1 MRTGI
6 QNSHLATLATRFA
19 NQAIQHPARIAH
31 RQYWSIR
38 QYLSSQHL
46 KAIRTITAIVQ
57 VCKSVI
63 QEGMSSIYKL
73 YPPQRLTKQPPLAC
87 ERGLKSS
94 QRDVVVISLS
104 LSIQT
109 RRTTTSS
116 QAVVIVT
123 NKNKNNN
130 NNKRFQTILGRG
142 LEYTLSRGF
151 ESTAA

>member
-1 MRTGI
+1 MGYKIVIWQHWPQDLPIKQYNISPVSPPSILVNQTISQQSTPQSHSDNNGHSASLQVSNTGR
-6 QNSHLATLATRFA
+6 H
-19 NQAIQHPARIAH
+19 
-31 RQYWSIR
+31 
-38 QYLSSQHL
+38 
-46 KAIRTITAIVQ
+46 
-57 VCKSVI
+57 
-63 QEGMSSIYKL
+63 MSSIYKL

-109 RRTTTSS
+109 RTTTTSS
-116 QAVVIVT
+116 QTVVIVT

-142 LEYTLSRGF
+142 LEYTLSW
-151 ESTAA
+151 T